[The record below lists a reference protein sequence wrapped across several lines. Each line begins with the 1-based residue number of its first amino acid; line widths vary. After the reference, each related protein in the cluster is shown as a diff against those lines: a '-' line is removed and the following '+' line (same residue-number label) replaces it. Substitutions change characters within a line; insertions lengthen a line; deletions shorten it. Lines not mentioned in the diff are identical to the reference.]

1 MGKDKIIG
9 LILLVACGA
18 ILGLY
23 SYIVWVDF
31 ALYQIEAA
39 LPLDPGIPWVWF
51 AGWAE
56 PFISWELAIIGPV
69 FLAIV
74 VVLIIGIWIGYSML
88 TTPPPVPLEELEE
101 ELEAEEAEAE
111 KEKEKEKEKSE

>member
-9 LILLVACGA
+9 AVLLAACAA

-23 SYIVWVDF
+23 TYGLWIDF
-31 ALYQIEAA
+31 AHYK
-39 LPLDPGIPWVWF
+39 LDLNPGTIPWSWF
-51 AGWAE
+51 ETWPGL
-56 PFISWELAIIGPV
+56 FFSWEIAIILPV
-69 FLAIV
+69 YLAIV

-101 ELEAEEAEAE
+101 ELEAEEAEAA
-111 KEKEKEKEKSE
+111 KEKKE

>member
-9 LILLVACGA
+9 AILLAACAA

-23 SYIVWVDF
+23 TYFLWVDF
-31 ALYQIEAA
+31 AQYQYA
-39 LPLDPGIPWVWF
+39 LDPNPENIPWAWF
-51 AGWAE
+51 ASW
-56 PFISWELAIIGPV
+56 PPSLVSWELCIILPV

-74 VVLIIGIWIGYSML
+74 VILVIGIWIGYSML

-101 ELEAEEAEAE
+101 ELEAEEAEAA
-111 KEKEKEKEKSE
+111 KEKSE